1 VRAGARR
8 PVPGALRR
16 DAERARTMV
25 ERARAA
31 RGRHGPG
38 ARGRAP
44 AVGGAKRPRLP
55 SPRHRHRARQ
65 ARGERDAGGRVDP
78 GRRRFPRGAA
88 AAPGR
93 GLLAPVPSA
102 RRMSATR
109 VDLMASAV
117 GKIGGVTWHHLFLVA
132 LDASGAQSYLRAGPQ
147 CMPLEKLGT
156 RKTQS
161 GEAAEDYEPSPA
173 GPYGVITFSSGAYEP
188 GGADFDPVAANA
200 TLASGNAAAPLWD
213 KLQAAAKALQ
223 EEQIPYDPMAKGANW
238 ALTETLR

>member
-1 VRAGARR
+1 
-8 PVPGALRR
+8 
-16 DAERARTMV
+16 
-25 ERARAA
+25 
-31 RGRHGPG
+31 
-38 ARGRAP
+38 
-44 AVGGAKRPRLP
+44 
-55 SPRHRHRARQ
+55 
-65 ARGERDAGGRVDP
+65 
-78 GRRRFPRGAA
+78 
-88 AAPGR
+88 
-93 GLLAPVPSA
+93 
-102 RRMSATR
+102 MSATR

-223 EEQIPYDPMAKGANW
+223 EEQIPYDAMAKGANW
-238 ALTETLR
+238 ALTETLRRCGTPVSLPPKRWAPGASGLRLDPQPQELVTRRLGQAVVV